1 MYHSSFKANWI
12 DGGTVKPKILVL
24 EVRHRD
30 QPEGDPIM
38 WLLIESQEQFKH
50 DTDGNMSH
58 ASICIFWA
66 QIKAKQS
73 YPKGAKGSFSGSYC
87 KYANVVSLTS
97 TSTSLSCSGYVGVG
111 DADGGGDLPVGHRIG
126 TYLMNEIV
134 QWVQRWPEAT
144 VNTVTLLSSDA
155 SGNNKERRNRF
166 YEQFGLTFDY
176 NDPERKEGKSRPM
189 QAGELK
195 QVETWKQNIT
205 ERQLLDYM
213 GEVMYSEECASTEL
227 TFRDRACKE
236 LIGEQR
242 QAEAKPV
249 RWLLKTWYLKLSYQS
264 ESLVILLFLL
274 VVVAV
279 IWSR

>member
-12 DGGTVKPKILVL
+12 EGVKVNPKILVL

-38 WLLIESQEQFKH
+38 WLLTESQEQFKH

-73 YPKGAKGSFSGSYC
+73 YPKGAKGNFSGSYC

-97 TSTSLSCSGYVGVG
+97 TSTSLSCSGYVGAG

-155 SGNNKERRNRF
+155 LGNNKERRIKF
-166 YEQFGLTFDY
+166 YEQFGLTFNY

-189 QAGELK
+189 LAGELS
-195 QVETWKQNIT
+195 QVSTWGQNIT
-205 ERQLLDYM
+205 ELNMFDYL
-213 GEVMYSEECASTEL
+213 GEVLYSEERASTEL
-227 TFRDRACKE
+227 AFRDRACKE
-236 LIGEQR
+236 LIAGQR

>member
-1 MYHSSFKANWI
+1 MYHSSFKGNWT
-12 DGGTVKPKILVL
+12 DGVKVNPKILVL

-38 WLLIESQEQFKH
+38 WLLIERQEHFKH

-58 ASICIFWA
+58 ASICIFWQ
-66 QIKAKQS
+66 QIKARHS
-73 YPKGAKGSFSGSYC
+73 YPKATKGNFSGSYC
-87 KYANVVSLTS
+87 KYSNVVSLTS
-97 TSTSLSCSGYVGVG
+97 TNLSYGGYVGAG
-111 DADGGGDLPVGHRIG
+111 DADGGGDLPVGQRIG

-155 SGNNKERRNRF
+155 TENNKERRNRF

-176 NDPERKEGKSRPM
+176 NGPERKEGKSRPM
-189 QAGELK
+189 LAEELN
-195 QVETWKQNIT
+195 QVKTWKQNIT
-205 ERQLLDYM
+205 ECQLPDYL
-213 GEVMYSEECASTEL
+213 GEVLYSEECASTEL
-227 TFRDRACKE
+227 AFRDRACKE
-236 LIGEQR
+236 LIAEQR

-249 RWLLKTWYLKLSYQS
+249 RWLLKIWYRKLRYQS
-264 ESLVILLFLL
+264 ESLVTLLLL
-274 VVVAV
+274 LYIVAV